1 MSKLRLTI
9 KLLAMI
15 SHILF
20 GALLALLLL
29 LSSWLIP
36 VPVRYRIAHIWMKF
50 LCRFIIQLKVK
61 VEGNPSKETMFMAG
75 NHISWLDIVAIGAQ
89 KQVSFLAKSEVR
101 SWPVIGWIAKVGGT
115 LYIERGGGQSS
126 EIAGEIVERLND
138 NSSVMVFP
146 EGTTTVGVTMR
157 RFFPRLFAAPIAAGL
172 PVQPVAIRYPGKDAR
187 GTHRL
192 AAYAEDDNFVKQ
204 LFYVLSQR
212 GVKVELTFLDPIESK
227 GKDRKTLSEA
237 VFSAIHEV
245 VEEKNSKADAELAK

>member
-1 MSKLRLTI
+1 
-9 KLLAMI
+9 MI

-20 GALLALLLL
+20 GALLAVLLI
-29 LSSWLIP
+29 LSSWIIP
-36 VPVRYRIAHIWMKF
+36 VPTRYKIAHIWMKF

-61 VEGNPSKETMFMAG
+61 VEGVPSKKTMFMAG

-101 SWPVIGWIAKVGGT
+101 KWPVIGWIAKIGGT
-115 LYIERGGGQSS
+115 MFIERGGGQSS
-126 EIAGEIVERLND
+126 EIASEIADRLQN
-138 NSSVMVFP
+138 NSSIMVFP

-157 RFFPRLFAAPIAAGL
+157 KFFPRLFAAPIDANL

-204 LFYVLSQR
+204 LFYVLSQP
-212 GVKVELTFLDPIESK
+212 GVNVELTFLEPIESE
-227 GKDRKTLSEA
+227 GKDRKALSEA
-237 VFSAIHEV
+237 VYNAIHAV
-245 VEEKNSKADAELAK
+245 VEEKNRKGDAELAS